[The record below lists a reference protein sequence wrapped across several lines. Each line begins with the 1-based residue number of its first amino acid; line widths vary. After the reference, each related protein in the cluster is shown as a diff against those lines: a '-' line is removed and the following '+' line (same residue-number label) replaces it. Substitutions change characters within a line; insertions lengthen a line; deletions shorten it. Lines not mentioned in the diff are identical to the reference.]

1 MAQFKRDHKTRF
13 FLDTKDFIFFVQYH
27 KWPLGRIETKAIQA

>member
-13 FLDTKDFIFFVQYH
+13 FLDKRDFFFVQYH

>member
-13 FLDTKDFIFFVQYH
+13 FLDKKRCFFVQYH